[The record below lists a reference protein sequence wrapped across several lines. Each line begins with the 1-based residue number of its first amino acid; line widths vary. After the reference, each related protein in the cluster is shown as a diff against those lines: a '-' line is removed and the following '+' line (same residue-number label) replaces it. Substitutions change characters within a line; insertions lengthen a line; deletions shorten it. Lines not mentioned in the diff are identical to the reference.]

1 MSKEMKPI
9 LIGALTAGVIIAVG
23 VGFHAWTIKTIPYS
37 YRQNLLDAVDY
48 LAGKN
53 VFNRVDSLQ
62 QNNER
67 RKSKWKLKS

>member
-1 MSKEMKPI
+1 MGKDTRPI
-9 LIGALTAGVIIAVG
+9 IISALTAGIIVAVSI
-23 VGFHAWTIKTIPYS
+23 GFHVWTIKTIPYS

-62 QNNER
+62 
-67 RKSKWKLKS
+67 

>member
-23 VGFHAWTIKTIPYS
+23 VGFHAWSIKTITYS

-62 QNNER
+62 
-67 RKSKWKLKS
+67 

>member
-37 YRQNLLDAVDY
+37 YRQSLLDVVDY
-48 LAGKN
+48 AAGKN
-53 VFNRVDSLQ
+53 LFNRANSLQ
-62 QNNER
+62 
-67 RKSKWKLKS
+67 